1 VFSSRD
7 NRYDIDTCPEHARK
21 PLASESLKRSCA
33 RPCVG
38 VYANPIKRID
48 PAHILTTEV
57 VAAGE
62 IIAEGFVSRIHA
74 PSKRSAHL
82 SLWLG
87 LLAALVLAVGSILFS
102 HAHEEKKR
110 SEKFDW
116 TKPVPSDADL
126 RYRLTEEQYHVT
138 RENGTETAFHNE
150 YWENNHAGIYVDVI
164 TGEPLFSSLDKFD
177 SGLGLPSFTK
187 PISKE
192 HIVEKSDSSFEMQR
206 TEVRARHSISHLGHV
221 FNDGPAPT
229 GRRYSVNSAA
239 LHFIPVE
246 KLAAEGYGEYLALF
260 PKLESGVPKEES
272 RKQ

>member
-1 VFSSRD
+1 MRIQL
-7 NRYDIDTCPEHARK
+7 R
-21 PLASESLKRSCA
+21 EST
-33 RPCVG
+33 P
-38 VYANPIKRID
+38 
-48 PAHILTTEV
+48 HIYSTTEV
-57 VAAGE
+57 VAPQARLSRKV
-62 IIAEGFVSRIHA
+62 FVSRIKA
-74 PSKRSAHL
+74 PSKHSAHL

-87 LLAALVLAVGSILFS
+87 LLAALVLAVGSMFFS
-102 HAHEEKKR
+102 HVHEEKKR

-150 YWENNHAGIYVDVI
+150 FWESNRAGIYVDVI

-192 HIVEKSDSSFEMQR
+192 HIVEKSDLSFEMQR
-206 TEVRARHSISHLGHV
+206 TEVRARHSDSHLGHV

-239 LHFIPVE
+239 LRFIPVE
-246 KLAAEGYGEYLALF
+246 KLEAEGYGEYLALF
-260 PKLESGVPKEES
+260 PKLESDVPKEES
-272 RKQ
+272 RKP